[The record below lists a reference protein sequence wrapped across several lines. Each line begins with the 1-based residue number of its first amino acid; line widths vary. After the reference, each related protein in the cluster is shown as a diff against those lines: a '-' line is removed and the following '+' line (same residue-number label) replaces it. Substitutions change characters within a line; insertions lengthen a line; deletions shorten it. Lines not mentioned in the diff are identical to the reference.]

1 MRKTK
6 KEDVKQLTK
15 DFVGY
20 GHYKLNVAT
29 EDGRVLSAV
38 TGDTELI
45 SRLDSELGSEQ
56 EQARGEAIEFVLSEN
71 Q

>member
-15 DFVGY
+15 DFVSY
-20 GHYKLNVAT
+20 GHYRLNVVSG
-29 EDGRVLSAV
+29 DGGVLSAV

-45 SRLDSELGSEQ
+45 SGLDSEIESEQ
-56 EQARGEAIEFVLSEN
+56 EQARREAIEFVLSEN
-71 Q
+71 A

>member
-20 GHYKLNVAT
+20 GHYKLNVAI

-38 TGDTELI
+38 TGDTELM
-45 SRLDSELGSEQ
+45 SRLDSELESEQ
-56 EQARGEAIEFVLSEN
+56 EQARREAIEFVLLEN
-71 Q
+71 A

>member
-20 GHYKLNVAT
+20 GHYKLNVAI

-45 SRLDSELGSEQ
+45 SRLDSELEAEQ

-71 Q
+71 A

>member
-6 KEDVKQLTK
+6 REDVKQLTK

-20 GHYKLNVAT
+20 GHYKLNVGI

-38 TGDTELI
+38 TGDTELM
-45 SRLDSELGSEQ
+45 SRLDSELEAEQ
-56 EQARGEAIEFVLSEN
+56 EQARREAVEFVLSEN
-71 Q
+71 A